1 MTLKAPNFLAYG
13 AAFVSGGAYG
23 GPPMGRKNRK
33 TQDET
38 AKFFFGRYAPETHTF
53 VNRGKLGVLYRYLR
67 LNGLN
72 TIPVGCVKHLG
83 GSSG

>member
-53 VNRGKLGVLYRYLR
+53 VNRGKLGVLYRYFTSALP
-67 LNGLN
+67 LLC
-72 TIPVGCVKHLG
+72 TL
-83 GSSG
+83 

>member
-53 VNRGKLGVLYRYLR
+53 VNRANWGYFTATSASRLGFTI
-67 LNGLN
+67 N
-72 TIPVGCVKHLG
+72 THPFTICK
-83 GSSG
+83 